1 MRIQR
6 LALLVLG
13 SLFVAASSN
22 AQQTSVIVQRDPHGV
37 NILNQCLAA
46 AGGTPAISTVQ
57 DFTETGNITY
67 FRAGQQASGSAT
79 VQGLGASLFRLDAQL
94 PDGTRSWLVTDTQGS
109 SKKADGTISAISY
122 ANAVN
127 LGSLTFPYAGMVAAL
142 NDASISISTIGTT
155 TVNGHQGT
163 VIQVQQT
170 FSASDDPTGDLTKFN
185 SRKYV
190 IDPQTLVLLETQDTM
205 WSDDGR
211 MRPVQHEMIFS
222 NFTTVSGLSVPF
234 SVVEKL
240 GGQETWSLQL
250 SSINFN
256 SGLTA
261 STFQF

>member
-1 MRIQR
+1 MVSAG
-6 LALLVLG
+6 L
-13 SLFVAASSN
+13 S
-22 AQQTSVIVQRDPHGV
+22 AQQAAPTAQRDAGGI
-37 NILNQCLAA
+37 NLLTQCLIA
-46 AGGTPAISTVQ
+46 AGGASAVSAIQ
-57 DFTETGNITY
+57 DFTGTGNITY
-67 FRAGQQASGSAT
+67 FWAGRQVSGPAT
-79 VQGLGASLFRLDAQL
+79 VRGLGASLFRLDAQL
-94 PDGTRSWLVTDTQGS
+94 PDGPRSWLVTDTQGS
-109 SKKADGTISAISY
+109 SKKADGTISTISY
-122 ANAVN
+122 SNAVN
-127 LGSLTFPYAGMVAAL
+127 LGSLTFPYAGMVVAL

-155 TVNGHQGT
+155 TANGHQGT
-163 VIQVQQT
+163 VIHVQQT
-170 FSASDDPTGDLTKFN
+170 FSASDDPTGDLAKFN

-190 IDPQTLVLLETQDTM
+190 IDPQTFALLETQDTM